1 MLFTWSNSNSPETC
15 GPLSLPCSRNS
26 SDLFTESL
34 SNAGLYFMW
43 APWKLESTVLLQ
55 CHANGDS

>member
-15 GPLSLPCSRNS
+15 GPLSLPFSRNS